1 LLKGYILALPHPI
14 LERKDGGVRR
24 MKPES
29 IPEIRGKAAREFE
42 AKIKE
47 KPSAQKKWILKEA
60 TRVYSK
66 VKQE

>member
-1 LLKGYILALPHPI
+1 MLKGYILALPYLI